1 MVLALSRSYP
11 GDNVATV
18 ALQRTKRSGDSRF
31 FVISSLLMAG
41 LIIVAFLLQLAS
53 GRSTF
58 AAPLLVHL
66 HALAFMAWVAIY
78 VAQTSL
84 AASGNRKLHRQLGWL
99 GTVWIAPMV
108 VLGITATVM
117 MVRRGQAPFF
127 FHPAQF
133 LVLNP
138 VSVLTFAGLTWT
150 AVAMRRQTG
159 WHRRLHYCG
168 MANLLGPAFG
178 RLLPLPLLSPW
189 AFEATAV
196 CVVLFPLAGIIAD
209 WRRTGSVHPA
219 WLWGTSVVLLSILL
233 IEVLSYSPIGAA
245 FYQVVTDGTPGAAID
260 PYAFAPPP
268 QGPLVTGR

>member
-1 MVLALSRSYP
+1 MA
-11 GDNVATV
+11 AV
-18 ALQRTKRSGDSRF
+18 ALQRTAPSGDDRF

-41 LIIVAFLLQLAS
+41 LIVAAFSLQLAM

-58 AAPLLVHL
+58 DAPLLVHL
-66 HALAFMAWVAIY
+66 HGFAFMGWVAIY
-78 VAQTSL
+78 VAQTTL
-84 AASGNRKLHRQLGWL
+84 AASGNRKLHRTLGWV

-127 FHPAQF
+127 FQPAQF

-150 AVAMRRQTG
+150 AVGMRRQTG

-219 WLWGTSVVLLSILL
+219 WLCGSSVVLLSILSV
-233 IEVLSYSPIGAA
+233 EMLSYSQFGAA
-245 FYQVVTDGTPGAAID
+245 LYQAVTEGTPGAAID
-260 PYAFAPPP
+260 PYAFPPP
-268 QGPLVTGR
+268 PLGPLVTGR

>member
-1 MVLALSRSYP
+1 M
-11 GDNVATV
+11 ATV
-18 ALQRTKRSGDSRF
+18 ALERTARSEDDRF

-41 LIIVAFLLQLAS
+41 LILVAFSLQFAM

-58 AAPLLVHL
+58 DAPLLVHL
-66 HALAFMAWVAIY
+66 HATAFMGWVAIY
-78 VAQTSL
+78 VGQTTL
-84 AASGNRKLHRQLGWL
+84 AASGSRKLHRQLGWL

-108 VLGITATVM
+108 VLGIAATLM
-117 MVRRGQAPFF
+117 MVRRGQVPFF
-127 FHPAQF
+127 FQPAQF

-178 RLLPLPLLSPW
+178 RLLPMPLLSPW

-196 CVVLFPLAGIIAD
+196 CVMLFPIAGIISD
-209 WRRTGSVHPA
+209 RRRMGSVHPA
-219 WLWGTSVVLLSILL
+219 WLWGSGVVLLSMLL
-233 IEVLSYSPIGAA
+233 VEALSFSSLGEALYRT
-245 FYQVVTDGTPGAAID
+245 VTDGVPGAAVH
-260 PYAFAPPP
+260 PYAFPLPPE
-268 QGPLVTGR
+268 GPLVTGR

>member
-1 MVLALSRSYP
+1 MATRALHLTAASR
-11 GDNVATV
+11 D
-18 ALQRTKRSGDSRF
+18 DRF
-31 FVISSLLMAG
+31 FVISSLFMAG
-41 LIIVAFLLQLAS
+41 LIIVAFSLQLAM

-58 AAPLLVHL
+58 DAPLLVHL
-66 HALAFMAWVAIY
+66 HALAFMGWVAIY
-78 VAQTSL
+78 VAQAAL

-99 GTVWIAPMV
+99 GTVWIVPMV

-127 FHPAQF
+127 FQPAQF

-189 AFEATAV
+189 AFEATAL
-196 CVVLFPLAGIIAD
+196 CVIVFPLAGIVAD

-219 WLWGTSVVLLSILL
+219 WLWGTSVVLLSILSV
-233 IEVLSYSPIGAA
+233 EGLSYSQMGAA
-245 FYQVVTDGTPGAAID
+245 LYQAVTNGTPGAAID